1 MYIEGHVGI
10 PRTIFSEEALV
21 GNDNLRTQIGC
32 TIWTYFQGIKKIIEQ
47 GQRHGDIDEGM
58 DPHAITSMFIG
69 TIHFVVTRWI
79 MTNFSLVLIDEA
91 EGSGKT
97 MRKP

>member
-1 MYIEGHVGI
+1 
-10 PRTIFSEEALV
+10 
-21 GNDNLRTQIGC
+21 
-32 TIWTYFQGIKKIIEQ
+32 
-47 GQRHGDIDEGM
+47 M